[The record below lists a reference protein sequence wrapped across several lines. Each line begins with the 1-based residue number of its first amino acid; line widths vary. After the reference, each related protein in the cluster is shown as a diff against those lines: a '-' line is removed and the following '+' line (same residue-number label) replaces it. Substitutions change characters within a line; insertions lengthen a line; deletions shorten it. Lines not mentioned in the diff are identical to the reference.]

1 MLREKF
7 KEISDLID
15 KKLRN
20 WTIMV
25 VIVANLILATWFIT
39 NNVNANLT
47 ANLLESQKK
56 VEVSQ
61 YIFIEG
67 KKYKII
73 LEKVD

>member
-61 YIFIEG
+61 YIVIEG

>member
-1 MLREKF
+1 
-7 KEISDLID
+7 
-15 KKLRN
+15 
-20 WTIMV
+20 MV

-61 YIFIEG
+61 YIVIEG